1 MMHRSST
8 AIRILVSIVLSLLL
22 AVPDAIRSALAE
34 TPAPAGLNLVIVE
47 GDGAINNVKQR
58 TAREPVVQVED
69 ENRRPI
75 AGAAVLFT
83 LPDGGPSGVFA
94 NGSRTLTVMTDAQG
108 RAAAKGLRLNDISG
122 KLQIKVE
129 ASYQGASTSATITQT
144 NAALATAATGGTI
157 PGKFI
162 SIALAVGAAVAA
174 VVVVTTQDNE
184 PVSPNKPPTGQGR

>member
-1 MMHRSST
+1 MHRSST

>member
-8 AIRILVSIVLSLLL
+8 AVRILVSIVLVLLL

-69 ENRRPI
+69 ENHRPI

-94 NGSRTLTVMTDAQG
+94 DGARTLKVMTDANG
-108 RAAAKGLRLNDISG
+108 RAAAKGLRLNDVSG
-122 KLQIKVE
+122 KFQIKVE
-129 ASYQGASTSATITQT
+129 ASYQGTSTSATITQT
-144 NAALATAATGGTI
+144 NAALAAATTSGTI

-174 VVVVTTQDNE
+174 VVVVTTQDKE
-184 PVSPNKPPTGQGR
+184 PASPNRFPTGQGK